1 MKINITD
8 KYDNETTVDTD
19 TATIQE
25 INAAYTYLLRMAD
38 NGGAFPGSV
47 AWREAK
53 KYGDMLAALI
63 ADRPEIEAY
72 RTSLR
77 ARPIAW
83 DKANNI

>member
-1 MKINITD
+1 MKINITN
-8 KYDNETTVDTD
+8 KYGEDQVIDTT

-25 INAAYTYLLRMAD
+25 VNEAYTYLNMKGN

-72 RTSLR
+72 RASLR
-77 ARPIAW
+77 NRPIAW

>member
-8 KYDNETTVDTD
+8 KYGEDQVIDTD

-25 INAAYTYLLRMAD
+25 VNEAYTYLNMKA
-38 NGGAFPGSV
+38 NSSGAFPGSA

-53 KYGDMLAALI
+53 RYQDMLAALI
-63 ADRPEIEAY
+63 AERPEIEAY

-77 ARPIAW
+77 AHAIDW
-83 DKANNI
+83 NKANII

>member
-38 NGGAFPGSV
+38 NGGAFPGS
-47 AWREAK
+47 AEWREAK
-53 KYGDMLAALI
+53 KYGDKLAALV

-72 RTSLR
+72 RASLR
-77 ARPIAW
+77 NRPIAW
-83 DKANNI
+83 NKANNI